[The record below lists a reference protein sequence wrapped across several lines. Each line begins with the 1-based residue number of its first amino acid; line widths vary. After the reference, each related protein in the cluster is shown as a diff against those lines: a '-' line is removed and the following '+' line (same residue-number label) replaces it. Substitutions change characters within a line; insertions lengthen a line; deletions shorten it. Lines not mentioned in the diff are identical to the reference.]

1 MHESMI
7 PQELPTFIFDDDGD
21 FISCA
26 GTTLENLTPSAAKAK
41 RIRVGTQTGRITTA
55 MRDLTKSL
63 QALRQCSGDDDF
75 SHLSCT
81 ASEAYGEV
89 RRNSR
94 MRVLTGL
101 SPDES
106 TLILIFARRGSASAL
121 FKRGLRRSSGLGDLR
136 LV

>member
-21 FISCA
+21 LISCV
-26 GTTLENLTPSAAKAK
+26 GTTLENLILSAAKVT
-41 RIRVGTQTGRITTA
+41 RIRVGTQTGKLTTA

-63 QALRQCSGDDDF
+63 QAVRRCAGDDDF
-75 SHLSCT
+75 SHLSCA
-81 ASEAYGEV
+81 ASDAYGEV

-106 TLILIFARRGSASAL
+106 TLILIFAAPWVGECIVQARTAA
-121 FKRGLRRSSGLGDLR
+121 
-136 LV
+136 